1 MSTNRL
7 KLKGNNFLQKKRS
20 IKSKEQVIKPKIG
33 PWDEAEDKKL
43 KDWVKKNGAY
53 NWTVCAEYMQN
64 RTAKQCRE
72 HWKNTIDDNLIKGQ
86 WTAEEDLLI
95 MKFYEKYE
103 SWRKM
108 IPMFKNRTENSIKNR
123 FFSQLR
129 KIVVK
134 QRPPNGKK
142 EYGTKYGLDT
152 LKKFL
157 NEGIKQAEKRYYEE
171 NKNMTKED
179 FENYMIQ
186 IENLIKNRKK
196 GIKFIDMKSLKR
208 KSLSRRNSKNNII
221 NIKEDEDDDNNEQ
234 LYDEEKEENLETFNN
249 INKKREHKKEKKNN
263 IFKTEKNIE
272 EDCVTR
278 EETTNL
284 KDNKFN
290 FGKKKSKSKI
300 ITNFQ
305 KKPTKELDIIQEN
318 NEPTLERKNSKKDI
332 DHNEITFERKKSKK
346 NIEHN
351 EITFERKK
359 SRKDIEHNEITFERK
374 NSKKDI
380 GYNQPTFERKN
391 SKKDIE
397 HNQPTF
403 ERKKSKKDIDYN
415 EITFERKNSKKDI
428 EHTNNNEENKRITRQ
443 IERRNSRTNINNNNC
458 RVDNF
463 LSPCNYDFRIDSMPN
478 KQDEFSRSE
487 SIILNDNEEIF
498 KEKQKY
504 EKCNKYPIKPITSK
518 KIKDI
523 TLKISY
529 MPMLS
534 LGQSGE
540 I

>member
-1 MSTNRL
+1 MFKTTKNIDEPITREETTIP
-7 KLKGNNFLQKKRS
+7 KDKPIFTKK
-20 IKSKEQVIKPKIG
+20 KSKIIIDEKNIIKEEKII
-33 PWDEAEDKKL
+33 E
-43 KDWVKKNGAY
+43 
-53 NWTVCAEYMQN
+53 
-64 RTAKQCRE
+64 
-72 HWKNTIDDNLIKGQ
+72 
-86 WTAEEDLLI
+86 
-95 MKFYEKYE
+95 
-103 SWRKM
+103 
-108 IPMFKNRTENSIKNR
+108 
-123 FFSQLR
+123 
-129 KIVVK
+129 
-134 QRPPNGKK
+134 
-142 EYGTKYGLDT
+142 
-152 LKKFL
+152 
-157 NEGIKQAEKRYYEE
+157 EE
-171 NKNMTKED
+171 NKT
-179 FENYMIQ
+179 
-186 IENLIKNRKK
+186 
-196 GIKFIDMKSLKR
+196 
-208 KSLSRRNSKNNII
+208 
-221 NIKEDEDDDNNEQ
+221 
-234 LYDEEKEENLETFNN
+234 EKE
-249 INKKREHKKEKKNN
+249 KE
-263 IFKTEKNIE
+263 TEKNPE

-305 KKPTKELDIIQEN
+305 KKPTKELDIIQEI
-318 NEPTLERKNSKKDI
+318 NEPTL
-332 DHNEITFERKKSKK
+332 ERKKSKK